1 MDAILLITDNNV
13 RRRGELRRFFSNSGF
28 LVAAASDGLGCLA
41 EVVSLEP
48 DVLVIA
54 LDILWGGGDGVI
66 ARLNDDL
73 LVHRPPHILVMGDA
87 SPEVLSMRTGL
98 ASCNCFSEPV
108 WKEELLYRIGLE
120 LGMRPVHGVE
130 DMQRPSE
137 KRMRRTLMEEGVR

>member
-108 WKEELLYRIGLE
+108 
-120 LGMRPVHGVE
+120 
-130 DMQRPSE
+130 
-137 KRMRRTLMEEGVR
+137 